1 MGVRQVGQWVQ
12 GPRGGWAV
20 GLELT
25 RGRARARRAVGPN
38 QLFSPESAFLDRD
51 LPRAYIAAQIRK
63 EKLKIKSFVL
73 VPYMN
78 SISKG
83 VE

>member
-38 QLFSPESAFLDRD
+38 QLFSPESAFLGRD
-51 LPRAYIAAQIRK
+51 LPRPRLHKY
-63 EKLKIKSFVL
+63 EKKSLKSRVL
-73 VPYMN
+73 SL
-78 SISKG
+78 SIDIYEVDK
-83 VE
+83 